1 MNNIYMYESPYS
13 SMSKQ
18 MLFAFFLLA
27 VVSMTTSGIILG
39 VVHLHRRS
47 FDVALVTTLEVVEV
61 VMLLASPLVY
71 VLYEKLQHRILAG
84 LKEASRLSSVMTQAT
99 DIVSR
104 WGYFKNVVN
113 VITAI
118 YVFTGVVV
126 LPYLE
131 VHFRY
136 GSLSEFYQEG
146 PSLYESGYLLGP
158 IALSLV
164 AYMVTVIITYR
175 MIAIFAFVAKLSVS
189 AVLVWWFISSD
200 AWILVTIVYA
210 AFALLSILHSLK
222 KVCKW
227 WSVKQF
233 ILFTSLLLTLSTTS
247 VVIWAVLRPHVYHMY
262 LSIMT
267 LLALAL
273 VSVLLLFS
281 AMKIVFMKSF
291 ATSWRKF
298 GCLSQLWVLV
308 PLIHFFANRDIA
320 EEGVTTGVTIMFLPL
335 LVETFVLLIRAVSC
349 LLLERSNTTYEIL
362 SDWMRKLYVVRFVR
376 HLSRFVACIGQWIV
390 DVSRQIGRKLTR
402 FFKYVVDFSRRMRQ
416 KFPRG
421 AHSDSLL
428 PPVLVVDGVDGD
440 VC

>member
-1 MNNIYMYESPYS
+1 MYESPYS
-13 SMSKQ
+13 SMSKP
-18 MLFAFFLLA
+18 LFFAFFLLA
-27 VVSMTTSGIILG
+27 VVSMTTSGLILG

-61 VMLLASPLVY
+61 AMLLASPLVY

-84 LKEASRLSSVMTQAT
+84 LKEVSRLSSVMTQAI

-136 GSLSEFYQEG
+136 GSLSEFYHEG

-164 AYMVTVIITYR
+164 AYMVAITITYH

-189 AVLVWWFISSD
+189 AVFLWWFISSD
-200 AWILVTIVYA
+200 ASILVTIVYA
-210 AFALLSILHSLK
+210 AFALVSILHSLK
-222 KVCKW
+222 KLCKW
-227 WSVKQF
+227 WSMKQF
-233 ILFTSLLLTLSTTS
+233 ILFASLLLTLSTTS
-247 VVIWAVLRPHVYHMY
+247 VIIWAVLRPHVYHMY
-262 LSIMT
+262 LSVMT

-281 AMKIVFMKSF
+281 AMKIIFMNSPLKR
-291 ATSWRKF
+291 WRKF
-298 GCLSQLWVLV
+298 GYLSRLWVLV
-308 PLIHFFANRDIA
+308 PLINFFTSSEIA
-320 EEGVTTGVTIMFLPL
+320 EEGVTGVTIVFSPL
-335 LVETFVLLIRAVSC
+335 LVEAF
-349 LLLERSNTTYEIL
+349 LLLMWMASYLFLQRSNSMLEVESKWL
-362 SDWMRKLYVVRFVR
+362 RKLYIVRLVR
-376 HLSRFVACIGQWIV
+376 NLAMFIRSIGQWIV
-390 DVSRQIGRKLTR
+390 DK
-402 FFKYVVDFSRRMRQ
+402 VVDIKQGMRQ
-416 KFPRG
+416 RFPQG
-421 AHSDSLL
+421 LHAESLL
-428 PPVLVVDGVDGD
+428 PTDSDADLTK
-440 VC
+440 C

>member
-1 MNNIYMYESPYS
+1 MYESPYS

-18 MLFAFFLLA
+18 MLFAFFLLS
-27 VVSMTTSGIILG
+27 VVSMTTSGLILG

-61 VMLLASPLVY
+61 AMLSASPLVY

-164 AYMVTVIITYR
+164 AYMVTVMITYR
-175 MIAIFAFVAKLSVS
+175 MIAMFGFVAKL
-189 AVLVWWFISSD
+189 
-200 AWILVTIVYA
+200 
-210 AFALLSILHSLK
+210 
-222 KVCKW
+222 
-227 WSVKQF
+227 
-233 ILFTSLLLTLSTTS
+233 
-247 VVIWAVLRPHVYHMY
+247 
-262 LSIMT
+262 
-267 LLALAL
+267 
-273 VSVLLLFS
+273 
-281 AMKIVFMKSF
+281 
-291 ATSWRKF
+291 
-298 GCLSQLWVLV
+298 
-308 PLIHFFANRDIA
+308 
-320 EEGVTTGVTIMFLPL
+320 
-335 LVETFVLLIRAVSC
+335 FV
-349 LLLERSNTTYEIL
+349 
-362 SDWMRKLYVVRFVR
+362 
-376 HLSRFVACIGQWIV
+376 
-390 DVSRQIGRKLTR
+390 
-402 FFKYVVDFSRRMRQ
+402 
-416 KFPRG
+416 
-421 AHSDSLL
+421 
-428 PPVLVVDGVDGD
+428 
-440 VC
+440 